1 MARIRGKSSD
11 RILTPGA
18 SLIASMCLMTWGL
31 VMLSFGCALSVFAA
45 DGAQAAVGATS
56 SKSQPTVIKPAAPA
70 GKPATVAKVEP
81 KSVPAKIDAK
91 SGIATKA
98 APSQAAPAAK
108 AVAKTDPKAESKTD
122 SKSDPKNDSKI
133 QSKTE
138 AKAESK
144 GEAKADPK
152 TAHAHVKV
160 HPAPALVPPP
170 PPDTPT
176 MMIPSFGDESTSLM
190 PMEYMSPQLLKK
202 RKDDLVAQLSDAKSE
217 LKLKQDDVDNVKQ
230 RAEQFKTL
238 FEEGVIS
245 KRELEA
251 AQKEASE
258 IDSSVNR
265 AQLRVSELQ
274 TLLDGVNGRWD
285 QINNKNKK
293 KAVIK
298 RLSDKA
304 SRTH

>member
-1 MARIRGKSSD
+1 MLSLARIRGKSSD

-18 SLIASMCLMTWGL
+18 SLIASMCLMTWSLGI
-31 VMLSFGCALSVFAA
+31 LSFGCASNVFAA
-45 DGAQAAVGATS
+45 DGAQAATVAASAS
-56 SKSQPTVIKPAAPA
+56 SKSQPTISKPASPS

-81 KSVPAKIDAK
+81 KSAPAKVDAK
-91 SGIATKA
+91 S
-98 APSQAAPAAK
+98 
-108 AVAKTDPKAESKTD
+108 KTEVKAESR
-122 SKSDPKNDSKI
+122 
-133 QSKTE
+133 
-138 AKAESK
+138 

-152 TAHAHVKV
+152 TAHARVKA
-160 HPAPALVPPP
+160 HQAPALVPPP

-202 RKDDLVAQLSDAKSE
+202 RKEDLVAQLSDAKSE
-217 LKLKQDDVDNVKQ
+217 LKQKQDDVDNVKQ

-251 AQKEASE
+251 AQKDASE

-265 AQLRVSELQ
+265 ARFRVSELQ

-293 KAVIK
+293 KVVSK
-298 RLSDKA
+298 RLSDRS